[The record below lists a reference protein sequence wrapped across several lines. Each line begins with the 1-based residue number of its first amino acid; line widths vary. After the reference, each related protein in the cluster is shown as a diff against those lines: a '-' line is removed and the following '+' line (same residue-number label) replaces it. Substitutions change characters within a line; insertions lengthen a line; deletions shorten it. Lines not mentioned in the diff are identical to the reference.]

1 MIPAPIPPDE
11 EQRLQALARCAIL
24 DTAAEP
30 LYDEL
35 AVLAARL
42 CDAPV
47 AAITL
52 VDRHRQ
58 WFKSRVNVPV
68 SETPRAISACAHTL
82 LGDGPLVCEDALQ
95 DARFH
100 DNPLVAANR
109 NRFYAGVPLR
119 LASGER
125 LGALCVLDHRPR
137 RLEPAQLEML
147 ELLGRH
153 VSRLLDARITAAQQ
167 VEMLKDS
174 DRMVELHAGMADE
187 SRGLLVAAEQAR
199 LALVE
204 LLESQR
210 RLEQE
215 LRESEQ
221 HFRTLADQ
229 GSALIWTSGLDMGC
243 DYFNQPWLN
252 FTGRTLAQEL
262 GSGWTEGVHAEDIER
277 CLLTYKAA
285 FVARRSFSMEYRLRA
300 ADGRHRWIRVDGSPR
315 HDSQGRFL
323 GFIGYCY
330 DITEAKELE
339 FRMRRFHAELEQRVA
354 ERTADLAT
362 ANREL
367 ATFTYTVSHDLK
379 APLRGIDGYSRM
391 LQLVHGD
398 LLDDGARDLVARI
411 RHGAGQMNQLIHDLL
426 AYCHL
431 EQRQV
436 RCARVDLV
444 DLARRAIEARCTDDP
459 GLGLGAGLGRVLQLE
474 APDTPVMA
482 CADAD
487 GLAMVLRNLIDNA
500 LKFSARSQPPCVRLR
515 VSHGEDGCAML
526 SVHDNGIGFD
536 MQYHDR
542 IFEIFQRLERAEA
555 YPGTGIGLAIVRKAM
570 QRMGGRVWAQGEP
583 GRGAVFH
590 LEMPQ

>member
-459 GLGLGAGLGRVLQLE
+459 GLGPGAGLGRVLQLE

>member
-1 MIPAPIPPDE
+1 MIAAPIPDDE
-11 EQRLQALARCAIL
+11 DARLQALARCAIL

-35 AVLAARL
+35 TALAARI
-42 CDAPV
+42 CTAPV

-58 WFKSRVNVPV
+58 WFKSRINVPV
-68 SETPRAISACAHTL
+68 PETPRSISACAHTM

-95 DARFH
+95 DERFQG
-100 DNPLVAANR
+100 NPLVGEQR

-119 LASGER
+119 LSGGER

-147 ELLGRH
+147 ESLGRH
-153 VSRLLDARITAAQQ
+153 VSRLLDQRVVASRQAEA
-167 VEMLKDS
+167 LLGS
-174 DRMVELHAGMADE
+174 DRRVEAQAARVDE
-187 SRGLLVAAEQAR
+187 SRRLLAAAEQAR
-199 LALVE
+199 LALVD
-204 LLESQR
+204 LLESQQQ
-210 RLEQE
+210 LERE
-215 LRESEQ
+215 LREREQ

-229 GSALIWTSGLDMGC
+229 GTALIWTAGLDMGC
-243 DYFNQPWLN
+243 DYFNLPWLN
-252 FTGRTLAQEL
+252 FTGRTLDQEL
-262 GSGWTEGVHAEDIER
+262 GSGWTEGVHSEDIER

-285 FVARRSFSMEYRLRA
+285 FAARRSFSMEYRLRA
-300 ADGRHRWIRVDGSPR
+300 ADGRYRWIRDDGSPR
-315 HDSQGRFL
+315 HDSQGGFI

-330 DITEAKELE
+330 DISDMKENE
-339 FRMRRFHAELEQRVA
+339 FRMRRFHAELERRVA
-354 ERTADLAT
+354 ERTADLAA

-367 ATFTYTVSHDLK
+367 ATFTYSVSHDLK

-411 RHGAGQMNQLIHDLL
+411 RHGVGQMNQLIHDLL

-436 RCARVDLV
+436 RPVPVDLL
-444 DLARRAIEARCTDDP
+444 DLVRRTIELRCADEPLVRSRIDLQVAP
-459 GLGLGAGLGRVLQLE
+459 EVEAAGVLS
-474 APDTPVMA
+474 VR
-482 CADAD
+482 ADAD
-487 GLAMVLRNLIDNA
+487 GLAMALRNLLDNA
-500 LKFSARSQPPCVRLR
+500 LKFSARSASPRVTVR
-515 VSHGEDGCAML
+515 VSSTAGDCAML
-526 SVHDNGIGFD
+526 SVEDNGIGFD

-542 IFEIFQRLERAEA
+542 IFEIFQRLERVEA

-570 QRMGGRVWAQGEP
+570 QRMGGRVWAEGTP
-583 GRGAVFH
+583 GRGATFF
-590 LEMPQ
+590 LELPR

>member
-1 MIPAPIPPDE
+1 MSIRNVLIVD
-11 EQRLQALARCAIL
+11 
-24 DTAAEP
+24 DSKT
-30 LYDEL
+30 EL
-35 AVLAARL
+35 MFL
-42 CDAPV
+42 
-47 AAITL
+47 
-52 VDRHRQ
+52 
-58 WFKSRVNVPV
+58 S
-68 SETPRAISACAHTL
+68 
-82 LGDGPLVCEDALQ
+82 
-95 DARFH
+95 
-100 DNPLVAANR
+100 
-109 NRFYAGVPLR
+109 
-119 LASGER
+119 
-125 LGALCVLDHRPR
+125 
-137 RLEPAQLEML
+137 
-147 ELLGRH
+147 
-153 VSRLLDARITAAQQ
+153 
-167 VEMLKDS
+167 EMLKK
-174 DRMVELHAGMADE
+174 AGFA
-187 SRGLLVAAEQAR
+187 VTTAENAED
-199 LALVE
+199 A
-204 LLESQR
+204 QR

-243 DYFNQPWLN
+243 NYFNQPWLN

-262 GSGWTEGVHAEDIER
+262 GSGWTEGVHLEDIER

-300 ADGRHRWIRVDGSPR
+300 ADGRHRWIRDDGSPR

-436 RCARVDLV
+436 CCTRVDLV
-444 DLARRAIEARCTDDP
+444 DLARRAIEARRADDP
-459 GLGLGAGLGRVLQLE
+459 GLGPGPGLERVLQLE

>member
-1 MIPAPIPPDE
+1 MIAAPIPDDE
-11 EQRLQALARCAIL
+11 DARLQALARCAIL

-35 AVLAARL
+35 TALAARI
-42 CDAPV
+42 CTAPV

-58 WFKSRVNVPV
+58 WFKSRINVPV
-68 SETPRAISACAHTL
+68 PETPRSISACAHTM

-95 DARFH
+95 DERFQG
-100 DNPLVAANR
+100 NPLVGEQR

-119 LASGER
+119 LSGGER

-147 ELLGRH
+147 ESLGRH
-153 VSRLLDARITAAQQ
+153 VSRLLDQRIVASRQA
-167 VEMLKDS
+167 EALLGS
-174 DRMVELHAGMADE
+174 DRRVEAQAARVDE
-187 SRGLLVAAEQAR
+187 SRRLLAAAEQAR
-199 LALVE
+199 LALVD
-204 LLESQR
+204 LLESQQQ
-210 RLEQE
+210 LERE
-215 LRESEQ
+215 LREREQ

-229 GSALIWTSGLDMGC
+229 GTALIWTAGLDMGC
-243 DYFNQPWLN
+243 DYFNLPWLN
-252 FTGRTLAQEL
+252 FTGRTLDQEL
-262 GSGWTEGVHAEDIER
+262 GSGWTEGVHSEDIER

-285 FVARRSFSMEYRLRA
+285 FAARRSFSMEYRLRA
-300 ADGRHRWIRVDGSPR
+300 ADGRYRWIRDDGSPR
-315 HDSQGRFL
+315 HDSQGGFI

-330 DITEAKELE
+330 DISDMKENE
-339 FRMRRFHAELEQRVA
+339 FRMRRFHAELERRVA
-354 ERTADLAT
+354 ERTADLAA

-367 ATFTYTVSHDLK
+367 ATFTYSVSHDLK

-411 RHGAGQMNQLIHDLL
+411 RHGVGQMNQLIHDLL

-436 RCARVDLV
+436 RPVPVDLL
-444 DLARRAIEARCTDDP
+444 DLARRTIELRCADEPLVRSRIDLQVAP
-459 GLGLGAGLGRVLQLE
+459 EVEAAGVLS
-474 APDTPVMA
+474 VR
-482 CADAD
+482 ADAD
-487 GLAMVLRNLIDNA
+487 GLAMALRNLLDNA
-500 LKFSARSQPPCVRLR
+500 LKFSARSASPRVTVR
-515 VSHGEDGCAML
+515 VSSTPGDCAIL
-526 SVHDNGIGFD
+526 SVEDNGIGFD

-542 IFEIFQRLERAEA
+542 IFEIFQRLERVEA

-570 QRMGGRVWAQGEP
+570 QRMGGRVWAEGTP
-583 GRGAVFH
+583 GRGATFF
-590 LEMPQ
+590 LELPR